1 MKIYDDDAFLSR
13 FDESA
18 QILEDW
24 INRTTSEDHAQLNK
38 LYSDMNKKVQK
49 KYLILPSLM
58 DGKTLYCLLGIALT
72 LRLSRGLDL

>member
-1 MKIYDDDAFLSR
+1 MRIYDDAAFLSR
-13 FDESA
+13 CDESA

-49 KYLILPSLM
+49 KVSNPPVS
-58 DGKTLYCLLGIALT
+58 DG
-72 LRLSRGLDL
+72 

>member
-1 MKIYDDDAFLSR
+1 MKIHDGAAFLSR

-49 KYLILPSLM
+49 KSI
-58 DGKTLYCLLGIALT
+58 
-72 LRLSRGLDL
+72 

>member
-1 MKIYDDDAFLSR
+1 MRIYDDAAFLSR
-13 FDESA
+13 CDESA

-49 KYLILPSLM
+49 KYLIQSLM
-58 DGKTLYCLLGIALT
+58 DDKTLYCLLGIALT

>member
-49 KYLILPSLM
+49 KYLIQSLM
-58 DGKTLYCLLGIALT
+58 DDKTLYCLLGIALT

>member
-1 MKIYDDDAFLSR
+1 MRIYDDAAFLSR
-13 FDESA
+13 FDEPA

-49 KYLILPSLM
+49 KVSNPPIS
-58 DGKTLYCLLGIALT
+58 DG
-72 LRLSRGLDL
+72 

>member
-1 MKIYDDDAFLSR
+1 MKNQDDSDFLSR
-13 FDESA
+13 CNESA

-49 KYLILPSLM
+49 KVSNPPVS
-58 DGKTLYCLLGIALT
+58 DG
-72 LRLSRGLDL
+72 

>member
-1 MKIYDDDAFLSR
+1 MEIYDDAAFLSR
-13 FDESA
+13 FDVSA

-49 KYLILPSLM
+49 KVSYPPVS
-58 DGKTLYCLLGIALT
+58 DG
-72 LRLSRGLDL
+72 

>member
-1 MKIYDDDAFLSR
+1 MKIYDAAEFLSR
-13 FDESA
+13 CDESA

-49 KYLILPSLM
+49 KVSDLVS
-58 DGKTLYCLLGIALT
+58 DG
-72 LRLSRGLDL
+72 

>member
-1 MKIYDDDAFLSR
+1 MRIYDDAFLSR

-49 KYLILPSLM
+49 KVSNPPVS
-58 DGKTLYCLLGIALT
+58 DG
-72 LRLSRGLDL
+72 

>member
-1 MKIYDDDAFLSR
+1 MKIYDDAAFLSR

-38 LYSDMNKKVQK
+38 PYSDMNKKVQK
-49 KYLILPSLM
+49 KVSNPPVS
-58 DGKTLYCLLGIALT
+58 DG
-72 LRLSRGLDL
+72 

>member
-1 MKIYDDDAFLSR
+1 MRIYDDAAFLSR

-38 LYSDMNKKVQK
+38 LYFDMNKKVQK
-49 KYLILPSLM
+49 KVSNSVSY
-58 DGKTLYCLLGIALT
+58 G
-72 LRLSRGLDL
+72 

>member
-1 MKIYDDDAFLSR
+1 MKIYDGAAFLSR
-13 FDESA
+13 CDESA

-49 KYLILPSLM
+49 KVSYPPVS
-58 DGKTLYCLLGIALT
+58 DG
-72 LRLSRGLDL
+72 

>member
-1 MKIYDDDAFLSR
+1 MKIYDGAAFLSR
-13 FDESA
+13 CDESA

-49 KYLILPSLM
+49 KVSNPPVS
-58 DGKTLYCLLGIALT
+58 DG
-72 LRLSRGLDL
+72 

>member
-1 MKIYDDDAFLSR
+1 MKIHDGAAFLSR
-13 FDESA
+13 CDDSA

-49 KYLILPSLM
+49 KVSNPPVS
-58 DGKTLYCLLGIALT
+58 DG
-72 LRLSRGLDL
+72 

>member
-1 MKIYDDDAFLSR
+1 MEIYDDAAFLSR
-13 FDESA
+13 FDVSA

-49 KYLILPSLM
+49 KVSNPPVS
-58 DGKTLYCLLGIALT
+58 DG
-72 LRLSRGLDL
+72 

>member
-1 MKIYDDDAFLSR
+1 MRIYDDAAFLSR
-13 FDESA
+13 FDEPA

-38 LYSDMNKKVQK
+38 LYSDMNKKSRK

-58 DGKTLYCLLGIALT
+58 DDKTLYFLLGIALT

>member
-1 MKIYDDDAFLSR
+1 MKNHDDSAFLSR
-13 FDESA
+13 CDESA

-49 KYLILPSLM
+49 NYLIPSLM
-58 DGKTLYCLLGIALT
+58 DE
-72 LRLSRGLDL
+72 